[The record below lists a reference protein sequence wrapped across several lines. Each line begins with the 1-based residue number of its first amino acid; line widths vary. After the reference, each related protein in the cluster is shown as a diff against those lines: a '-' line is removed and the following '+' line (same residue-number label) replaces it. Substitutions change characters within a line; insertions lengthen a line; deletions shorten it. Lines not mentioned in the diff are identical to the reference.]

1 MNGLDSELCAMLS
14 QSILRDIP
22 DMPKHRFS
30 RKYRREMRL
39 LLAPRVNPRKALKY
53 AFVALLL
60 ACAGAAT
67 ACTVTRCIAGLGVF
81 RSERYMGINGYTAQ
95 GESPDRILEYYEPA
109 ELPEGFALSRVI
121 TPEYLL
127 PLSRKCEYTDGKE
140 RFTFKQAVKSCYF
153 YGSVTEAVGSV
164 SEGVINGRSAL
175 WFYDEKGLCFVLDG
189 GDYIFEI
196 RGGVTAEQAERML
209 LTLKIREEQ

>member
-1 MNGLDSELCAMLS
+1 MNLDYELCEMLS
-14 QSILRDIP
+14 QSVLCDIP

-30 RKYRREMRL
+30 RRYRREKRRL
-39 LLAPRVNPRKALKY
+39 LALRVSPRKAIKY
-53 AFVALLL
+53 ALVALLL
-60 ACAGAAT
+60 ACVGAAT
-67 ACTVTRCIAGLGVF
+67 ACTVTRCFAGLDVF
-81 RSERYMGINGYTAQ
+81 RSERYMGINSYTAQ
-95 GESPDRILEYYEPA
+95 GGPDRILEYYEPA

-164 SEGVINGRSAL
+164 NEGEINGRSAL
-175 WFYDEKGLCFVLDG
+175 WFYDEKGLCYVLDG

-209 LTLKIREEQ
+209 LTLEIREEQ

>member
-1 MNGLDSELCAMLS
+1 MNLDYELCEMLS
-14 QSILRDIP
+14 QSVLCDIP

-30 RKYRREMRL
+30 RRYRREKRL
-39 LLAPRVNPRKALKY
+39 LLAPRVSPRKALKY

-60 ACAGAAT
+60 ACVGAAT
-67 ACTVTRCIAGLGVF
+67 ACTVTRCFAGLDVF

-95 GESPDRILEYYEPA
+95 DGPDRILEYYEPA

-164 SEGVINGRSAL
+164 NEGEINGRSAL
-175 WFYDEKGLCFVLDG
+175 WFYDEKGLCYVLDG

-209 LTLKIREEQ
+209 LTLEIREEQ